1 MVTHDTPLPPPHAQC
16 REHLLVPIESQQY
29 CDIDSPFV
37 LYLPCESQRLTFIGG
52 QRARATTRSIELCI
66 FLPHDTTIFP
76 PRLVAM
82 LLALC
87 QHLRRSIV
95 LPPRTGAWQKLISGT
110 IHDAAAGFKPGV
122 RAPGYRMSVL
132 EYIGQHARDK
142 ERPQRRIISG
152 R

>member
-1 MVTHDTPLPPPHAQC
+1 MILTLPLSYIFHASRNGLLLSVGSGPERRLGASNYAYFYLTTPLFS
-16 REHLLVPIESQQY
+16 EGV
-29 CDIDSPFV
+29 
-37 LYLPCESQRLTFIGG
+37 
-52 QRARATTRSIELCI
+52 
-66 FLPHDTTIFP
+66 P
-76 PRLVAM
+76 PR

-87 QHLRRSIV
+87 QYLRRSIV

-142 ERPQRRIISG
+142 ERLPKEDCIWKISRQKTTYVYG
-152 R
+152 SI